1 METSPLIQAAEPAA
15 VAPLSLEPV
24 LRHLS
29 HELRQPL
36 SGIEAIAYYLDMVLN
51 DADPEITQNC
61 VRLRRMVQQA
71 NWVLNDAAL
80 TVALLSAPSTP
91 FCLATFFTALGA
103 RMAAHEEYTLDLHV
117 AEPLPAACL
126 PTPAPRFFEHL
137 IAFLR
142 DVGSALDPIYILAV
156 PEDDSIRVTI
166 QAETTADGADL
177 LRIIGDPSPAGG
189 VHAFIAACAGRF
201 SASASDSQLT
211 LSMLLPTVSQKV

>member
-1 METSPLIQAAEPAA
+1 MQSGPLTQATEQ
-15 VAPLSLEPV
+15 APLESVSLEPV

-51 DADPEITQNC
+51 DADPEITQHC

-80 TVALLSAPSTP
+80 TLALVSAPHTP
-91 FCLATFFTALGA
+91 FCLTTFFTALGA

-117 AEPLPAACL
+117 ADPLPSAWL
-126 PTPAPRFFEHL
+126 PTPAPRFFEHM

-142 DVGSALDPIYILAV
+142 DVGSALDPICVLAI
-156 PEDDSIRVTI
+156 PEDDAIRVTI
-166 QAETTADGADL
+166 HAETTTDTEEL
-177 LRIIGDPSPAGG
+177 MRLVGDPAPAGG
-189 VHAFIAACAGRF
+189 IHAFMLASTGRF
-201 SASASDSQLT
+201 DASASDSRLT
-211 LSMLLPTVSQKV
+211 LSMLLPAVPQQS